1 MTAVV
6 FTKLALAD
14 VEAAQRWYA
23 ERSPRTGALFA
34 REIDRGVAQ
43 IAASPASWPQVSPRL
58 RRYVVRRFPYLM
70 LFRVDADGAVLIA
83 AVAHQRQ
90 SPALWRQR

>member
-1 MTAVV
+1 MTAVL
-6 FTKLALAD
+6 FTKPAQAD
-14 VEAAQRWYA
+14 VQAARRWYA